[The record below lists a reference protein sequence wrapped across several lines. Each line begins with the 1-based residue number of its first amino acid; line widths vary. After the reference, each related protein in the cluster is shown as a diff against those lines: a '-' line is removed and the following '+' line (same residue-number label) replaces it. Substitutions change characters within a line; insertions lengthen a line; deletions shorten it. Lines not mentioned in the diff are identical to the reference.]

1 VSRAFSGVLLA
12 CLTFGL
18 ISCDK
23 MPLMAP
29 TGSSIFLTASTTRLA
44 VNGTADIT
52 ATVVEQA
59 GTPPQ
64 NGTVVRFTSTLGT
77 VDPAEA
83 RTDAGRVVVR
93 FVAGSQSG
101 TARVNANSG
110 DARAA
115 ADLEIQIGGAAA
127 ANVALRADPATV
139 PTSGGTVTLVATVTD
154 DVGNR
159 LPGVPVSFT
168 ADSGQLVPGSA
179 ITDADGEARSTLT
192 TNRDTAVT
200 ARAGSQQGTL
210 TVRAIALPV
219 VTISTTSTDIQAGVP
234 ASFTVTPQA
243 GTNANPLREVIVDF
257 GDGTPPTNLG
267 ALAAATTFAHTF
279 PRAGTFTIT
288 VTATDTQGLVGRT
301 STVVTVS
308 ERSTVP
314 LTVTA
319 APNPTA
325 ISNATQRGIT
335 TFTAAVG
342 TLPTGDAVRVYNWEF
357 GDGTSVTTTGNSTSH
372 FYGTPNNYIARVRV
386 TTNQG
391 REGYAEVV
399 VRVLP

>member
-1 VSRAFSGVLLA
+1 
-12 CLTFGL
+12 
-18 ISCDK
+18 
-23 MPLMAP
+23 
-29 TGSSIFLTASTTRLA
+29 
-44 VNGTADIT
+44 
-52 ATVVEQA
+52 
-59 GTPPQ
+59 
-64 NGTVVRFTSTLGT
+64 
-77 VDPAEA
+77 
-83 RTDAGRVVVR
+83 VVVR

-101 TARVNANSG
+101 TARINANSG

-127 ANVALRADPATV
+127 ANVALRADPASV
-139 PTSGGTVTLVATVTD
+139 PSTGGTVTLVATVTD

-159 LPGVPVSFT
+159 LPGVPVTFT
-168 ADSGQLVPGSA
+168 ADNGQLSPGSA
-179 ITDADGEARSTLT
+179 VTDAGGEAQSSLT
-192 TNRDTAVT
+192 TNRDTVVT
-200 ARAGSQQGTL
+200 ARAGNQQGQITI
-210 TVRAIALPV
+210 RAISVPL
-219 VTISTTSTDIQAGVP
+219 VTITPPTTEIQAGVP
-234 ASFTVTPQA
+234 ATFTVTPQP
-243 GTNANPLREVIVDF
+243 GTNANPLREVVVDF
-257 GDGTPPTNLG
+257 GDGTPTVSLG
-267 ALAAATTFAHTF
+267 PIAAATAVSHTF
-279 PRAGTFTIT
+279 PRAATFTVT
-288 VTATDTQGLVGRT
+288 VTSTDTQGLVGRN

-319 APNPTA
+319 APNPTS

-342 TLPTGDAVRVYNWEF
+342 TLPTGDAVRFYNWEF

-372 FYGTPNNYIARVRV
+372 FYGAPNNFIARVRV